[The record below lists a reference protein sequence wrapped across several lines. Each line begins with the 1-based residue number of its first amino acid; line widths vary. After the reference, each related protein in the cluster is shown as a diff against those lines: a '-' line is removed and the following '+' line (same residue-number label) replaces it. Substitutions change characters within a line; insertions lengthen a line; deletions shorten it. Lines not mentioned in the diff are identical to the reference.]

1 VSDLSGK
8 QKRSGCL
15 IRSVDRRTDRNYV
28 EGTAPEVGPARITAA
43 SRNDM
48 AGATMKENIF
58 TGIHLL

>member
-1 VSDLSGK
+1 VGK

-15 IRSVDRRTDRNYV
+15 IRSVDRGTDRNYV

-48 AGATMKENIF
+48 AGVVMRENFF
-58 TGIHLL
+58 TGFHLL